1 MGEPKN
7 AYLFNI
13 QIVRPVLMVEKKV
26 CILLEQLW
34 TVVLGNMK
42 TISVI
47 RIV

>member
-26 CILLEQLW
+26 CIPLEPLW
-34 TVVLGNMK
+34 TLVLGNIK
-42 TISVI
+42 TISVL